1 MQEKQRENKG
11 EKTDWEQQ
19 ENGQSKTIKLKKKNW

>member
-11 EKTDWEQQ
+11 EKTDWKQK
-19 ENGQSKTIKLKKKNW
+19 ENGQSKTIKLKKNS